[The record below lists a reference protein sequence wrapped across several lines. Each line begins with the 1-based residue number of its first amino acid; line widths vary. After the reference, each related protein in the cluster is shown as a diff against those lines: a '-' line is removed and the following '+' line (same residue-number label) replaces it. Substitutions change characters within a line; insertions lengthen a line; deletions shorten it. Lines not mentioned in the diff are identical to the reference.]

1 MTSSN
6 VYLQLGDI
14 IQIQAPTN
22 PELNE
27 NLFLIQYIDSRLSI
41 LVFYYNI
48 NEIKFEYSDIYKQ
61 FH

>member
-6 VYLQLGDI
+6 IYLQLGDI

-27 NLFLIQYIDSRLSI
+27 KLFLIQYIDSNKIKISFCI
-41 LVFYYNI
+41 LRFP
-48 NEIKFEYSDIYKQ
+48 
-61 FH
+61 